1 MLGTKSGA
9 NVSWVLHKEGRTET
23 GGLGAEGGIA
33 FQKDNYVNQNLV
45 ETERNSCLEQK

>member
-1 MLGTKSGA
+1 MEERVFVLEVCWGPSGA

-33 FQKDNYVNQNLV
+33 FQKDR
-45 ETERNSCLEQK
+45 TM